1 MIGRL
6 TSALY
11 RHSSRRYRFLLVFA
25 VNLLIAMTVGLL
37 VLYLSASNQLSHLM
51 ADERSYLDH
60 SRVLIDREMRA
71 LSNDLLT
78 LSHDERIRLFAAN
91 PEQESQPVVGDI
103 LANRLRYSPDYQQL
117 RFFNAE
123 GHEVIR
129 VGRSGDRIV
138 TFDGAALR
146 EGASHPYVRHAM
158 QIAEGSVYVSRL
170 DLSVEDGT
178 IKRPFRPL
186 IRLATPI
193 YEGERGVQGV
203 LVLSYSATQM
213 MTTLEELL
221 SRQEG
226 SPLLLDGEGRWLY
239 SRDHIQWW
247 ESLLGADQRFSLD
260 NPEVWSTMQVDGS
273 GEVRGDDG
281 VLMYRAIAPFPAM
294 GPDREAVSEPEERW
308 FLVSRIQPERL
319 LLERMAAMASS
330 GLGLL
335 LALVSVLACALVAR
349 LRITQ
354 IEGLDALRKSEEHAR
369 GLLEGAPDA
378 ILLLDAELNC
388 VEANQQACH
397 LFGQPREALVGHSM
411 RQMVGGLE
419 RAFHGGGSGRDNGV
433 VGHVS
438 EVIIENP
445 DGRKI
450 PVEVSSR
457 FLTDGYWQGFL
468 RDVSDRKESER
479 GRLRAEAVFLNT
491 SEGIIIT
498 NSQGSILDVNP
509 AFLDISGYTR
519 SELIGQNP
527 SIQQSGRHG
536 RDFYRNLWQSLEQ
549 TGSWIGEIW
558 NRRKNGEVYAAWE
571 NIACVRDEEGRVE
584 NYIAIISDISTLK
597 EAESKLVQ
605 LANEDSLT
613 GLLNRRAFGGALEH
627 AIDRAQRHGY
637 PLALLYL
644 DLDRFKLIN
653 DTLGHEVGDRLLQK
667 VAQIIRDCVRSEDVV
682 ARLGGDEFTVLA
694 ENIASPED
702 AAVIAQALSRALE
715 NPVMLEGQEFVIP
728 ASIGIALYP
737 RDAVS
742 TSELARAADTAMY
755 RAKSKGRSTY
765 EFYTSEM
772 TNQAV
777 IRFETE
783 AALRQALINQEL
795 ELHYQPQWAL
805 DGVSVIGVEAL
816 IRWQHPER
824 GLLAPGGFIPVA
836 EESNLINEIGSWVI
850 EEACRQF
857 AEWMSQGLPPIK
869 LAINLSGRQL
879 IYGNVPEVF
888 RTSLARYG
896 GVVPASAFEFEV
908 TETILQSGSK
918 AVAELQELQEMG
930 AEIAIDDFGKGY
942 SSLGHLSQ
950 LPVDTLK
957 IDQGFVKGLPDH
969 DTNVAIVRAVISM
982 AHSMGLKVIAEGV
995 EEPGQLLFLQSLN
1008 CDFGQGYLFCKPVVA
1023 AEIYELVMAS
1033 RIEIPFQ

>member
-11 RHSSRRYRFLLVFA
+11 KHSSKRYRLLLLFA
-25 VNLLIAMTVGLL
+25 ANLLIAMTIGVL
-37 VLYLSASNQLSHLM
+37 VIYLSASNQLSHLM

-60 SRVLIDREMRA
+60 ARMFIGRDMAARYT
-71 LSNDLLT
+71 DLLT
-78 LSHDERIRLFAAN
+78 LSHDHRVRLFAEN
-91 PEQESQPVVGDI
+91 PEQHQRGLVNDTF
-103 LANRLRYSPDYQQL
+103 ANRLRYSPEYQQV
-117 RFFNAE
+117 RYFNAE
-123 GHEVIR
+123 GQEVIR
-129 VGRSGDRIV
+129 VGRSGGGIV
-138 TFDGAALR
+138 DVESKAPQGSFD
-146 EGASHPYVRHAM
+146 HPYVRNAM
-158 QIAEGSVYVSRL
+158 LLSEGEVYVSRL
-170 DLSVEDGT
+170 DFSVEGGA

-186 IRLATPI
+186 IRLSTPV
-193 YEGERGVQGV
+193 YGRDQGVQGV
-203 LVLSYSATQM
+203 LVLSYSGTRI
-213 MTTLEELL
+213 MTMLEDLL
-221 SRQEG
+221 SQQEG
-226 SPLLLDGEGRWLY
+226 SPVLLDGEGRWLY
-239 SRDHIQWW
+239 SRDHARLW
-247 ESLLGADQRFSLD
+247 ESLLDDDQGFSVD
-260 NPEVWSTMQVDGS
+260 NPDVWSAMQVAGA
-273 GEVRGDDG
+273 GEIKGDDG
-281 VLMYRAIAPFPAM
+281 LFMYRAINLSVAVE
-294 GPDREAVSEPEERW
+294 PDSPAVSGQGERW
-308 FLVSRIQPERL
+308 LLVSHIQPGQIL
-319 LLERMAAMASS
+319 FERMLAMATS

-335 LALVSVLACALVAR
+335 VALVSVLACGLVAR

-354 IEGLDALRKSEEHAR
+354 MAGLDALRKSEEHAR

-397 LFGQPREALVGHSM
+397 LFGQSREALVGHNM
-411 RQMVGGLE
+411 RWMVGGLE
-419 RAFHGGGSGRDNGV
+419 RAFQGAGAVSGETGR
-433 VGHVS
+433 VS
-438 EVIIENP
+438 EVTIESH
-445 DGRKI
+445 DGRRI

-468 RDVSDRKESER
+468 RDVSDRRESER
-479 GRLRAEAVFLNT
+479 SRLRAEAVFLNT

-498 NSQGSILDVNP
+498 DSQGRILDVNP
-509 AFLDISGYTR
+509 AFLEISGYTR

-536 RDFYRNLWQSLEQ
+536 RDFYRNLWQSLEK

-605 LANEDSLT
+605 LANEDALT

-627 AIDRAQRHGY
+627 AIDRARRHGY

-653 DTLGHEVGDRLLQK
+653 DTLGHDVGDRLLQR
-667 VAQIIRDCVRSEDVV
+667 VAQIIRDCVRCEDVV

-694 ENIASPED
+694 ENISSSKD
-702 AAVIAQALSRALE
+702 AAVIAKALSRALE
-715 NPVMLEGQEFVIP
+715 SPLLLEGQEFVTP

-737 RDAVS
+737 RDGDS
-742 TSELARAADTAMY
+742 TSALARAADTAMY
-755 RAKSKGRSTY
+755 RAKAKGRSTY
-765 EFYTSEM
+765 EFYTSDM

-816 IRWQHPER
+816 IRWRHPER
-824 GLLAPGGFIPVA
+824 GLLSPGGFIPVA
-836 EESNLINEIGSWVI
+836 EESNLINDIGSWVI
-850 EEACRQF
+850 QEACRQF
-857 AEWMSQGLPPIK
+857 AEWMSQGLPLIK

-879 IYGNVPEVF
+879 LYGDVPGVF
-888 RTSLARYG
+888 RASLARYNG
-896 GVVPASAFEFEV
+896 SVPASAFEFEV
-908 TETILQSGSK
+908 TETILQSGSRAVTELK
-918 AVAELQELQEMG
+918 ALQAMG
-930 AEIAIDDFGKGY
+930 AEVAIDDFGKGY

-957 IDQGFVKGLPDH
+957 IDQGFIKGLPHH

-995 EEPGQLLFLQSLN
+995 EEAGQLVFLQSLG
-1008 CDFGQGYLFCKPVVA
+1008 CDFGQGYLFCKPVMA
-1023 AEIYELVMAS
+1023 ADIYELVVSS
-1033 RIEIPFQ
+1033 RVKVPLQ